1 MELSEAWRRFDAI
14 VDAPEDA
21 GIDLARAALLI
32 AAAEYPDLSIEREL
46 QHLDAI
52 AAGVAHRL
60 DDDSPLFQVN
70 TLSEYLFDDLKFAGN
85 HTNYYDPR
93 NSFLNEVLETKV
105 GIPITLSVIYMEV
118 GRRLGLALVGIGFPG
133 HFLVRYSGPDGERIL
148 DPFLGGAN
156 LSEAQL
162 AAKLRNMYGENN
174 PLAVQVSKLL
184 TPATK
189 KEILTRMLGNLKG
202 VYLNK
207 GDFERALSVIDRMVL
222 IRPDAAA
229 EFRDRGAV
237 QQRLGRMQG
246 AVRDFKKYLELAP
259 DAPDADRIRT
269 LIQRSVAQLN

>member
-1 MELSEAWRRFDAI
+1 MTSPARERFTAL
-14 VDAPEDA
+14 VSGPEEDL
-21 GIDLARAALLI
+21 DLAEAALLI
-32 AAAEYPDLSIEREL
+32 AQEEQPDL
-46 QHLDAI
+46 D
-52 AAGVAHRL
+52 VAHYLKRL
-60 DDDSPLFQVN
+60 DQLADAVRTELPPSPTHNDTLQCLNTHLFIKEGLRGN
-70 TLSEYLFDDLKFAGN
+70 TGE
-85 HTNYYDPR
+85 YYDPR

-148 DPFLGGAN
+148 DPFLGGAS

-174 PLAVQVSKLL
+174 PLAAQVSKLL

-222 IRPDAAA
+222 IRPDAAT

-246 AVRDFKKYLELAP
+246 AVRDFKTYLELAP

>member
-1 MELSEAWRRFDAI
+1 MTSPTRKRFTAL
-14 VDAPEDA
+14 VSGPEEDL
-21 GIDLARAALLI
+21 DLAEAALLI
-32 AAAEYPDLSIEREL
+32 AQEEQPDL
-46 QHLDAI
+46 D
-52 AAGVAHRL
+52 VAHYLKRL
-60 DDDSPLFQVN
+60 DQLADAVRTELPPSPTHNDTLKCLNTRLFFKEGLRGN
-70 TLSEYLFDDLKFAGN
+70 TGE
-85 HTNYYDPR
+85 YYDPR
-93 NSFLNEVLETKV
+93 NSFLNEVLETKA

-133 HFLVRYSGPDGERIL
+133 HFLVRYSGPDGEQIL

-162 AAKLRNMYGENN
+162 AAKLRSMYGENN
-174 PLAVQVSKLL
+174 PLAAQVSKLL

-222 IRPDAAA
+222 IRPDAAT

-246 AVRDFKKYLELAP
+246 AVRDFKKYLALAP
-259 DAPDADRIRT
+259 DAPDADRIRA

>member
-1 MELSEAWRRFDAI
+1 MTSPARERFTAL
-14 VDAPEDA
+14 VSGPEEDL
-21 GIDLARAALLI
+21 DLAEAALLI
-32 AAAEYPDLSIEREL
+32 AQEEQPDL
-46 QHLDAI
+46 D
-52 AAGVAHRL
+52 VAHYLKRL
-60 DDDSPLFQVN
+60 DQLADAVRTELPPSPTHNDTLQCLNTHLFLKEGLRGN
-70 TLSEYLFDDLKFAGN
+70 TGE
-85 HTNYYDPR
+85 YYDPR

-148 DPFLGGAN
+148 DPFLGGAS

-174 PLAVQVSKLL
+174 PLAAQVSKLL

-222 IRPDAAA
+222 IRPDAAT

-246 AVRDFKKYLELAP
+246 AVRDFKTYLELAP

>member
-1 MELSEAWRRFDAI
+1 MTSPARERFTAL
-14 VDAPEDA
+14 VSGPEEDL
-21 GIDLARAALLI
+21 DLAEAALLI
-32 AAAEYPDLSIEREL
+32 AQEEQPDL
-46 QHLDAI
+46 D
-52 AAGVAHRL
+52 VARYLKRL
-60 DDDSPLFQVN
+60 DQLADAVRAALPPSPTPNDTLKGLNTHLFFKEGLRGN
-70 TLSEYLFDDLKFAGN
+70 TSE
-85 HTNYYDPR
+85 YYDPR
-93 NSFLNEVLETKV
+93 NSFLNDVLDTKT

-133 HFLVRYSGPDGERIL
+133 HFLVRYSGPDGEQIL
-148 DPFLGGAN
+148 DPFLGGAS

-162 AAKLRNMYGENN
+162 AAKLRNMYGEKN
-174 PLAVQVSKLL
+174 PLAAQVSKLL

-207 GDFERALSVIDRMVL
+207 GDFERALGVIDRILL
-222 IRPDAAA
+222 IRPDAAT

-246 AVRDFKKYLELAP
+246 AVRDFKQYLALAP
-259 DAPDADRIRT
+259 DAPDADRIRA

>member
-1 MELSEAWRRFDAI
+1 MTSPARERFTAL
-14 VDAPEDA
+14 VSGPEEDL
-21 GIDLARAALLI
+21 DLAEAALLI
-32 AAAEYPDLSIEREL
+32 AQEEQPDL
-46 QHLDAI
+46 D
-52 AAGVAHRL
+52 VARYLKRL
-60 DDDSPLFQVN
+60 DQLADAVRAALPPSPTPNDTLKGLNTHLFFKEGLRGN
-70 TLSEYLFDDLKFAGN
+70 TSE
-85 HTNYYDPR
+85 YYDPR
-93 NSFLNEVLETKV
+93 NSFLNDVLETKT

-133 HFLVRYSGPDGERIL
+133 HFLVRYSGPDGEQIL
-148 DPFLGGAN
+148 DPFLGGAS

-174 PLAVQVSKLL
+174 PLAAQVSKLL

-207 GDFERALSVIDRMVL
+207 GDFERALGVIDRMLL
-222 IRPDAAA
+222 IRPDAAT

-246 AVRDFKKYLELAP
+246 AVRDFKQYLALAP
-259 DAPDADRIRT
+259 DAPDADRIRA

>member
-1 MELSEAWRRFDAI
+1 MTSPARERFTAL
-14 VDAPEDA
+14 VSGPEEDL
-21 GIDLARAALLI
+21 DLAEAGLLI
-32 AAAEYPDLSIEREL
+32 AQEEQPDL
-46 QHLDAI
+46 DI
-52 AAGVAHRL
+52 AHYLKRL
-60 DDDSPLFQVN
+60 DQLADAVRTELPPSPTHNDTLQCLNTRLFLKEGLRGN
-70 TLSEYLFDDLKFAGN
+70 TGE
-85 HTNYYDPR
+85 YYDPR

-148 DPFLGGAN
+148 DPFLGGAS

-174 PLAVQVSKLL
+174 PLAAQVSKLL

-222 IRPDAAA
+222 IRPDAAT

-246 AVRDFKKYLELAP
+246 AVRDFKTYLELAP

>member
-1 MELSEAWRRFDAI
+1 MTSPARERFTAL
-14 VDAPEDA
+14 VSGPEEDL
-21 GIDLARAALLI
+21 DLAEAALLI
-32 AAAEYPDLSIEREL
+32 AQEEQPDL
-46 QHLDAI
+46 D
-52 AAGVAHRL
+52 VAHYLKRL
-60 DDDSPLFQVN
+60 DQLADAVRTELPPSPTHNDTLKCLNTHLFFKEGLRGN
-70 TLSEYLFDDLKFAGN
+70 TGE
-85 HTNYYDPR
+85 YYDPR
-93 NSFLNEVLETKV
+93 NSFLNEVLETKA

-162 AAKLRNMYGENN
+162 AAKLRSMYGENN
-174 PLAVQVSKLL
+174 PLAAQVSKLL

-222 IRPDAAA
+222 IRPDAAT

-246 AVRDFKKYLELAP
+246 AVRDFKKYLALVP
-259 DAPDADRIRT
+259 DAPDADRIRA

>member
-1 MELSEAWRRFDAI
+1 MTSPARERFTAL
-14 VDAPEDA
+14 VSGPEEDL
-21 GIDLARAALLI
+21 DLAEAALLI
-32 AAAEYPDLSIEREL
+32 AQEEQPDL
-46 QHLDAI
+46 D
-52 AAGVAHRL
+52 VAHYLKRL
-60 DDDSPLFQVN
+60 DQLADAVRTELPPSPTHNDTLQCLNTHLFLKEELRGN
-70 TLSEYLFDDLKFAGN
+70 TGE
-85 HTNYYDPR
+85 YYDPR
-93 NSFLNEVLETKV
+93 NSFLNEVLETKA

-133 HFLVRYSGPDGERIL
+133 HFLVRYSGPDGGRIL

-162 AAKLRNMYGENN
+162 AAKLRSMYGENN
-174 PLAVQVSKLL
+174 PLAAQVSKLL

-222 IRPDAAA
+222 IRPDAAT

-246 AVRDFKKYLELAP
+246 AVRDFKKYLELVP

>member
-1 MELSEAWRRFDAI
+1 MTSRARERFTAL
-14 VDAPEDA
+14 VSGPEEDL
-21 GIDLARAALLI
+21 DLAEAALLI
-32 AAAEYPDLSIEREL
+32 AQEEQPDL
-46 QHLDAI
+46 D
-52 AAGVAHRL
+52 VAHYLKRL
-60 DDDSPLFQVN
+60 DQLADAVRTELPPSPTHNDTLKCLNTHLFIKKGLRGN
-70 TLSEYLFDDLKFAGN
+70 TGE
-85 HTNYYDPR
+85 YYDPR

-162 AAKLRNMYGENN
+162 AAKLRSMYGENN
-174 PLAVQVSKLL
+174 PLAAQVSKLL

-207 GDFERALSVIDRMVL
+207 GDFERALSVINRMVL
-222 IRPDAAA
+222 IRPDAAT

-269 LIQRSVAQLN
+269 LMQRSVAQLN

>member
-1 MELSEAWRRFDAI
+1 MTSPARERFTAL
-14 VDAPEDA
+14 VSGPEEDL
-21 GIDLARAALLI
+21 DLAEAALLI
-32 AAAEYPDLSIEREL
+32 AQEEQPDL
-46 QHLDAI
+46 D
-52 AAGVAHRL
+52 VAHYLKRL
-60 DDDSPLFQVN
+60 DQLADAVRTELPPSPTHNDTLKCLNTHLFFKEGLRGN
-70 TLSEYLFDDLKFAGN
+70 TGA
-85 HTNYYDPR
+85 YYDPR
-93 NSFLNEVLETKV
+93 NSFLNEVLETKA

-133 HFLVRYSGPDGERIL
+133 HFLVRYSGPDGEQIL

-162 AAKLRNMYGENN
+162 AAKLRSMYGENN
-174 PLAVQVSKLL
+174 PLAAQVSKLL

-207 GDFERALSVIDRMVL
+207 GDFERALSVINRMVL
-222 IRPDAAA
+222 IRPDAAT

-246 AVRDFKKYLELAP
+246 AVRDFKKYLALVP
-259 DAPDADRIRT
+259 DAPDADRIRA

>member
-1 MELSEAWRRFDAI
+1 MTSRARERFTAL
-14 VDAPEDA
+14 VSGPEEDL
-21 GIDLARAALLI
+21 DLAEAVLLI
-32 AAAEYPDLSIEREL
+32 AQEEQPDL
-46 QHLDAI
+46 D
-52 AAGVAHRL
+52 VAHYLKRL
-60 DDDSPLFQVN
+60 DQLADAVRTELPPSPTHNDTLKCLNTHLFIKEGLRGN
-70 TLSEYLFDDLKFAGN
+70 TGE
-85 HTNYYDPR
+85 YYDPR
-93 NSFLNEVLETKV
+93 NSFLNEVLETKA

-133 HFLVRYSGPDGERIL
+133 HFLVKYSGPDGERIL
-148 DPFLGGAN
+148 DPFLGGAS

-162 AAKLRNMYGENN
+162 AAKLRSMYGENN
-174 PLAVQVSKLL
+174 PLAAQVSKLL
-184 TPATK
+184 APATK

-222 IRPDAAA
+222 IRPDAAT

-246 AVRDFKKYLELAP
+246 AVRDFKKYLELVP
-259 DAPDADRIRT
+259 DAPDADRIHT

>member
-1 MELSEAWRRFDAI
+1 MTSPARERFTAL
-14 VDAPEDA
+14 VSGPEEDL
-21 GIDLARAALLI
+21 DLAEAALLI
-32 AAAEYPDLSIEREL
+32 AQEEQPDL
-46 QHLDAI
+46 D
-52 AAGVAHRL
+52 VAHYLKRL
-60 DDDSPLFQVN
+60 DQLADAVRTELPPSPTHNDTLKCLNTHLFFKEGLRGN
-70 TLSEYLFDDLKFAGN
+70 TGA
-85 HTNYYDPR
+85 YYDSR
-93 NSFLNEVLETKV
+93 NSFLNEVLETKA

-133 HFLVRYSGPDGERIL
+133 HFLVKYSGPDGERIL

-162 AAKLRNMYGENN
+162 AAKLRSMYGENN
-174 PLAVQVSKLL
+174 PLAAQVSKLL

-222 IRPDAAA
+222 IRPDAAT

-246 AVRDFKKYLELAP
+246 AVRDFRKYLELAP

>member
-1 MELSEAWRRFDAI
+1 MTSPARERFTAL
-14 VDAPEDA
+14 VSGPEEDL
-21 GIDLARAALLI
+21 DLAEAGLLI
-32 AAAEYPDLSIEREL
+32 AQEEQPDL
-46 QHLDAI
+46 DI
-52 AAGVAHRL
+52 AHYLKRL
-60 DDDSPLFQVN
+60 DQLADAVRTELPPSPTHNDTLQCLNSHLFIKEGLRGN
-70 TLSEYLFDDLKFAGN
+70 TGE
-85 HTNYYDPR
+85 YYDPR

-222 IRPDAAA
+222 IRPDAAT

-246 AVRDFKKYLELAP
+246 AVRDFKTYLELAP

>member
-1 MELSEAWRRFDAI
+1 MTSPARERFTAL
-14 VDAPEDA
+14 VSGPEEDL
-21 GIDLARAALLI
+21 DLAEAALLI
-32 AAAEYPDLSIEREL
+32 AQEEQPDL
-46 QHLDAI
+46 D
-52 AAGVAHRL
+52 VAHYLKRL
-60 DDDSPLFQVN
+60 DQLADAVRTELPPSPTHNDTLKCLNTRLFFKEGLRGN
-70 TLSEYLFDDLKFAGN
+70 TGE
-85 HTNYYDPR
+85 YYDPR

-148 DPFLGGAN
+148 DPFLGGAS

-162 AAKLRNMYGENN
+162 AAKLRSMYGENN
-174 PLAVQVSKLL
+174 PLAAQVSKLL

-189 KEILTRMLGNLKG
+189 KETLTRMLGNLKG

>member
-1 MELSEAWRRFDAI
+1 MTSPARERFTAL
-14 VDAPEDA
+14 VSGPEEDL
-21 GIDLARAALLI
+21 DLAEAALLI
-32 AAAEYPDLSIEREL
+32 AQEEQPDL
-46 QHLDAI
+46 D
-52 AAGVAHRL
+52 VARYLKRL
-60 DDDSPLFQVN
+60 DQLADSVRAELPPSPTPNDTLKGLNTHLFFKEGLRGN
-70 TLSEYLFDDLKFAGN
+70 TSE
-85 HTNYYDPR
+85 YYDPR
-93 NSFLNEVLETKV
+93 NSFLNDVLETKT

-133 HFLVRYSGPDGERIL
+133 HFLVRYSGPDGEQIL
-148 DPFLGGAN
+148 DPFLGGAS

-162 AAKLRNMYGENN
+162 AAKLRTMYGENN
-174 PLAVQVSKLL
+174 PLAAQVSKLL

-207 GDFERALSVIDRMVL
+207 GDFERALGVIDRILL
-222 IRPDAAA
+222 IRPDAAT

-246 AVRDFKKYLELAP
+246 AVRDFKQYLALAP
-259 DAPDADRIRT
+259 DAPDADRIRA

>member
-1 MELSEAWRRFDAI
+1 MTSPARERFTAL
-14 VDAPEDA
+14 VSGPEEDL
-21 GIDLARAALLI
+21 DLAEAALLI
-32 AAAEYPDLSIEREL
+32 AQEEQPDL
-46 QHLDAI
+46 D
-52 AAGVAHRL
+52 VAHYLKRL
-60 DDDSPLFQVN
+60 DQLADAVRTELPPSPTHNDTLKCLNTRLFFKEGLHGN
-70 TLSEYLFDDLKFAGN
+70 TGE
-85 HTNYYDPR
+85 YYDPR
-93 NSFLNEVLETKV
+93 NSFLNEVLETKA

-162 AAKLRNMYGENN
+162 AAKLRGMYGENN
-174 PLAVQVSKLL
+174 PLAAQVSKLL

-222 IRPDAAA
+222 IRPDAAT

-246 AVRDFKKYLELAP
+246 AVRDFRKYLELVP
-259 DAPDADRIRT
+259 DAPDADRIRA

>member
-1 MELSEAWRRFDAI
+1 MTSPARERFTAL
-14 VDAPEDA
+14 VSGPEEDL
-21 GIDLARAALLI
+21 DLAEAALLI
-32 AAAEYPDLSIEREL
+32 AQEEQPDL
-46 QHLDAI
+46 D
-52 AAGVAHRL
+52 VAHYLKRL
-60 DDDSPLFQVN
+60 DQLADAVRTELPPSPTHNDTLQCLNTRLFLKEGLRGN
-70 TLSEYLFDDLKFAGN
+70 TGE
-85 HTNYYDPR
+85 YYDPR

-148 DPFLGGAN
+148 DPFLGGAS

>member
-1 MELSEAWRRFDAI
+1 MTSPARERFTAL
-14 VDAPEDA
+14 VSGPEEDL
-21 GIDLARAALLI
+21 DLAEAALLI
-32 AAAEYPDLSIEREL
+32 AQEEQPDL
-46 QHLDAI
+46 D
-52 AAGVAHRL
+52 VAHYLKRL
-60 DDDSPLFQVN
+60 DQLADAVRTELPPSPTHNDTLKCLNTHLFFKEGLRGN
-70 TLSEYLFDDLKFAGN
+70 TGA
-85 HTNYYDPR
+85 YYDPR
-93 NSFLNEVLETKV
+93 NSFLNEVLETKA

-133 HFLVRYSGPDGERIL
+133 HFLVRYSGPDGEQIL

-162 AAKLRNMYGENN
+162 AAKLRSMYGENN
-174 PLAVQVSKLL
+174 PLAAQVSKLL

-222 IRPDAAA
+222 IRPDAAT

-246 AVRDFKKYLELAP
+246 AVRDFKKYLALAP
-259 DAPDADRIRT
+259 DAPDADRIRA

>member
-1 MELSEAWRRFDAI
+1 MTSPARERFTAL
-14 VDAPEDA
+14 VSGPEEDL
-21 GIDLARAALLI
+21 DLAEAALLI
-32 AAAEYPDLSIEREL
+32 AQEEQPDL
-46 QHLDAI
+46 D
-52 AAGVAHRL
+52 VAHYLKRL
-60 DDDSPLFQVN
+60 DQLADAVRAELPPSPTHNDTLQCLNIHLFFKEGLRGN
-70 TLSEYLFDDLKFAGN
+70 TDE
-85 HTNYYDPR
+85 YYDPR

-148 DPFLGGAN
+148 DPFLGGAS

-162 AAKLRNMYGENN
+162 AAKLRSMYGENN
-174 PLAVQVSKLL
+174 PLAAQVSKLL

-207 GDFERALSVIDRMVL
+207 GDFERALSIIDRMVL
-222 IRPDAAA
+222 IRPDAAT

-246 AVRDFKKYLELAP
+246 AVRDFEKYLELAP
-259 DAPDADRIRT
+259 DAPDTDRIRT

>member
-1 MELSEAWRRFDAI
+1 MTSPARERFTAL
-14 VDAPEDA
+14 VSGPEEDL
-21 GIDLARAALLI
+21 DLAEAALLI
-32 AAAEYPDLSIEREL
+32 AQEEQPDL
-46 QHLDAI
+46 D
-52 AAGVAHRL
+52 VAHYLKRL
-60 DDDSPLFQVN
+60 DQLADAVRAELPPSPTPQDTLKCLNTHLFFKEGLHGN
-70 TLSEYLFDDLKFAGN
+70 TSE
-85 HTNYYDPR
+85 YYDPR
-93 NSFLNEVLETKV
+93 NSFLNDVLETKT
-105 GIPITLSVIYMEV
+105 GIPITLSVIYLEV
-118 GRRLGLALVGIGFPG
+118 GRRLGLALDGIGFPG
-133 HFLVRYSGPDGERIL
+133 HFLVRYAGPDGEQIL

-174 PLAVQVSKLL
+174 PLTAQVSKLL

-207 GDFERALSVIDRMVL
+207 GDFERALGVIDRMLL
-222 IRPDAAA
+222 IRPDAAT

-246 AVRDFKKYLELAP
+246 AVRDFKQYLELAP